1 MHAPSFNTDII
12 IIIMKA
18 AGRVVGLL
26 INLSLFRTLSLSL
39 SLLVAVEYNG
49 WTVNIKLEKVGRV
62 EVILYD

>member
-1 MHAPSFNTDII
+1 MHAPSFNTDIII

-39 SLLVAVEYNG
+39 YL
-49 WTVNIKLEKVGRV
+49 WQ
-62 EVILYD
+62 